1 MLGENDNINLEV
13 NDKKSVV
20 LRLFGNFYILI
31 IIVLVGLGIIY
42 TGNLQFF
49 SVNKIIPNLPAKDT
63 SVSDA
68 DLPIVKGSISAP
80 VDINKLSVSTP
91 ELVDKGKKLFET
103 NCVSCHGEGGKGD
116 GIASASLNPKPRN
129 FTELTGWTNG
139 PKLTQIYKTL
149 QEGVPGSAMAS
160 FSSIP
165 PEDRFALIHY
175 IQTFRNDYPKNTDAE
190 LKELDKTYSLST
202 GVKLPNQIPV
212 KLATEKV
219 IKDHQPSEEKIIALS
234 SAIEKDNSDGAVIFK
249 KISENIQTSVRVL
262 MSNSRWNENEGEFVN
277 FIGTEQFYNG
287 FNSHIYELTP
297 QETTSVFQ
305 YLKNLFANS
314 KT

>member
-63 SVSDA
+63 SVIDA
-68 DLPIVKGSISAP
+68 DLPMLKGSISAP

-103 NCVSCHGEGGKGD
+103 NCVSCHGESGKGD

-149 QEGVPGSAMAS
+149 QEGVQGSAMAS

-175 IQTFRNDYPKNTDAE
+175 IQTFRNDYPKSTDAD

-219 IKDHQPSEEKIIALS
+219 MTEYQPSEEKIKALS
-234 SAIEKDNSDGAVIFK
+234 SAIEKDNSDGAMIFK
-249 KISENIQTSVRVL
+249 KISGNIQTSVRVL
-262 MSNSRWNENEGEFVN
+262 MSNSRWNENEGVFVN

-287 FNSHIYELTP
+287 FKSDIYELSP
-297 QETTSVFQ
+297 RETTSVFQ
-305 YLKNLFANS
+305 YLKNLFANYKS
-314 KT
+314 